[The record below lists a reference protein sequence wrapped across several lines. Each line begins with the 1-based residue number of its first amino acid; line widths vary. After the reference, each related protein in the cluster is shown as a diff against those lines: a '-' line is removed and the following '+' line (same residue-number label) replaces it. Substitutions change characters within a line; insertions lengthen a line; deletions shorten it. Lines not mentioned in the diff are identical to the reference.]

1 MPDAGADGGV
11 AVDFNNTFSSGNY
24 SSYGPTESPVTGEGD
39 DVQEV
44 CAMVHDFPLVDEL
57 KELSGSGDVA
67 AVSLEDSAGDT

>member
-1 MPDAGADGGV
+1 MA
-11 AVDFNNTFSSGNY
+11 
-24 SSYGPTESPVTGEGD
+24 GEGD